1 MPKLTP
7 FLWFNN
13 NAEEAVD
20 FYLKVFPNSKIKSLT
35 RYDEAGAKV
44 SGQKKGSVMVMYFSL
59 DGKDFGALNGG
70 PMYQFSQATSF
81 VIDCKNQKEV
91 DHYWNALSKGG
102 EIQPCGWVI
111 DKFGVAWQVTPTI
124 LPKLIGDRDPKKAKR
139 TMEAML
145 QMKKLDIATL
155 QAAHQGK

>member
-1 MPKLTP
+1 MQKIAPC
-7 FLWFNN
+7 LWFNT
-13 NAEEAVD
+13 NAEAAVKY
-20 FYLKVFPNSKIKSLT
+20 YLSVFPNAKKGKVL
-35 RYDEAGAKV
+35 RYDAASAKV
-44 SGQKKGSVMVMYFSL
+44 SGQKKGSVL
-59 DGKDFGALNGG
+59 TIDFTIMGMNFLAMNGG
-70 PMYQFSQATSF
+70 PLFKFSQATSF
-81 VIDCKNQKEV
+81 MIDCKSQKEV